1 MEKWL
6 TVNQYMNT
14 WVNMIAAVGSIGSA
28 AVAYFALRYAKEQ
41 IKNFKVNSRIERNS
55 GLAQDIVK
63 NLFKLEKLVE
73 KCLQQPSPQN
83 IQNKIDSESFKN
95 IPAPFQIIISNLE
108 LRFQLIVDN
117 SIEID
122 DVIEEIRS
130 KAEFIKNEKGQD
142 PEVKKLG
149 RILQTDFVLITVK
162 MSENYREIV
171 DTIKDVKEDSS
182 SNNVDPMGTL
192 YQLSSKYLVSY
203 PHNYYDNRFQELNN
217 FRNTWQSLKTYLID
231 NHVP

>member
-55 GLAQDIVK
+55 GLAQEIVK
-63 NLFKLEKLVE
+63 SLFKLEKLVE